1 MIESLIESFRASD
14 GYEFAY
20 RRYPAAGTAKAH
32 LVFVHGIRS
41 HGGWYE
47 KSCTE
52 LASRGFEVSF
62 LDRRGAGL
70 NDKDRGDCP
79 SFRRLLDDLN
89 EFIEGNSNGKPVITA
104 GISWGAKT
112 VLGSAIRKPRL
123 VSGIVLITPGIVPL
137 VRVPFGQRLQ
147 IALSRLINPRK
158 LFPIPLNEAEL
169 FTASP
174 KWQEFIERD
183 PQGLRMATARFLFN
197 SVQLDL
203 YLRRGL
209 SVVDPPVMLLSA
221 GQDRIADRVKSKAVL
236 ESRMPRGRFQELV
249 YPNASHTLEF
259 EEACPFAAQIA
270 DWCQGVVA
278 R

>member
-1 MIESLIESFRASD
+1 MVERFRASD

-20 RRYPAAGTAKAH
+20 RRYKAVGEPKAH

-47 KSCTE
+47 RSCNE
-52 LASRGFEVSF
+52 LAAKGFEVSF

-70 NDKDRGDCP
+70 NEKDRGDCP

-89 EFIEGNSNGKPVITA
+89 EFIERESNGLPVISA
-104 GISWGAKT
+104 GISWGAKI
-112 VLGSAIRKPRL
+112 VLGSAIRKPGH

-147 IALSRLINPRK
+147 IALSRFFSPRK

-174 KWQEFIERD
+174 NWRAFIEADLR
-183 PQGLRMATARFLFN
+183 GLRMATARFLFN

-209 SVVDPPVMLLSA
+209 SLVDPPVMLLSA
-221 GQDRIADRVKSKAVL
+221 GKDRIADRVKSKAVL
-236 ESRMPRGRFQELV
+236 ESRMPRGRFQEIIYL
-249 YPNASHTLEF
+249 NASHTLEF

-270 DWCQGVVA
+270 DWCKFVVT